1 MAVPASGQIS
11 LRGIRDEIGTNNYNG
26 SVGYTN
32 ISLHT
37 MSTGGNGTI
46 NTANSAFNRPDGS
59 VPHNITEFYSYDHDL
74 AASTRTSFSSGQ
86 YSSANCP
93 ASLLTTHYHDGSGTY
108 PAIGDVIYASTSA
121 IAPVGSGYYYFSQS
135 QAAVITDK
143 TNGIVTSLYTC
154 PRSERRLKHNI
165 ELIGESPMG
174 IPIYHFDYKDAENGV
189 GRFIGTMV
197 DDLERLGF
205 KNALFM
211 HCDGDIMVDY
221 DMIDVPFHNVT
232 I

>member
-1 MAVPASGQIS
+1 MAVPASGELS
-11 LRGIRDEIGTNNYNG
+11 LRGIRAELATNNYNS

-32 ISLHT
+32 VSLNS
-37 MSTGGNGTI
+37 MSVGTNGTI
-46 NTANSAFNRPDGS
+46 NTNNASADRPNGTA
-59 VPHNITEFYSYDHDL
+59 PHNMSEFYSYDHD
-74 AASTRTSFSSGQ
+74 AVGRTSFESIR
-86 YSSANCP
+86 YATATCP
-93 ASLLTTHYHDGSGTY
+93 ATLLTTHYHDGSGTY
-108 PAIGDVIYASTSA
+108 PTTGDVIYDTAAGAAPST
-121 IAPVGSGYYYFSQS
+121 SGYYFFSQS

-143 TNGIVTSLYTC
+143 TNGVVVSIYTC

-174 IPIYHFDYKDAENGV
+174 IPIYHFDYKDTKNGV

-205 KNALFM
+205 KNVLFT
-211 HCDGDIMVDY
+211 HCDGDVMVDY